1 MLPRALCRQKKFIE
15 PYSIASKMP
24 KQKTNTPTRKSI
36 ASDAAARAERDK
48 ERHARNAAATAAA
61 AASASSP
68 ASSSPAAAS
77 PAAASPGAGVDIGSI
92 EDEDGNLLSVLLPHE
107 KKSRA
112 EIKAISFA
120 RAATAREAK
129 AAKRER
135 AEAALPAPGT
145 RRSPACCSR
154 FPLLTLI

>member
-1 MLPRALCRQKKFIE
+1 MSSR
-15 PYSIASKMP
+15 S
-24 KQKTNTPTRKSI
+24 
-36 ASDAAARAERDK
+36 AAYRDVAAKAQYDK
-48 ERHARNAAATAAA
+48 ERRARNAAAAAA
-61 AASASSP
+61 AGASASSP

-77 PAAASPGAGVDIGSI
+77 PAAASPGAGIRSL
-92 EDEDGNLLSVLLPHE
+92 EDEDGNPISVLLPHE

-120 RAATAREAK
+120 RAAAAREAK

>member
-1 MLPRALCRQKKFIE
+1 MPGKKRQTATE
-15 PYSIASKMP
+15 
-24 KQKTNTPTRKSI
+24 KSI

-48 ERHARNAAATAAA
+48 ERHARNAAAAAAA

-77 PAAASPGAGVDIGSI
+77 PVAGVDIGSI

-112 EIKAISFA
+112 EIKAASIA
-120 RAATAREAK
+120 RAAAAQAASIARAAAAREAK
-129 AAKRER
+129 AAKR

-154 FPLLTLI
+154 FPLLALL

>member
-1 MLPRALCRQKKFIE
+1 MPGKKE
-15 PYSIASKMP
+15 
-24 KQKTNTPTRKSI
+24 KTTTRNSI
-36 ASDAAARAERDK
+36 ASDADAKRERNQADYLK
-48 ERHARNAAATAAA
+48 RVAKKADD
-61 AASASSP
+61 ASTSSP

-77 PAAASPGAGVDIGSI
+77 PAAASPGAGVDIRSL
-92 EDEDGNLLSVLLPHE
+92 EDEDGNPISVLLPHE

-120 RAATAREAK
+120 RAAAAREAK

>member
-1 MLPRALCRQKKFIE
+1 MPGKKE
-15 PYSIASKMP
+15 K
-24 KQKTNTPTRKSI
+24 KTTRNSI

-48 ERHARNAAATAAA
+48 ERHARNAAAAAAA

-77 PAAASPGAGVDIGSI
+77 PAAASPAAMEIGTGSF

-154 FPLLTLI
+154 FPLLALI

>member
-1 MLPRALCRQKKFIE
+1 
-15 PYSIASKMP
+15 MP
-24 KQKTNTPTRKSI
+24 KQRMNMPTRKSI
-36 ASDAAARAERDK
+36 ASEAAARAQSER
-48 ERHARNAAATAAA
+48 ERRAQNAAAAAAA

-77 PAAASPGAGVDIGSI
+77 PAAASPGAGVDIRSL

-154 FPLLTLI
+154 FPLLALI

>member
-1 MLPRALCRQKKFIE
+1 MPGKKIK
-15 PYSIASKMP
+15 A
-24 KQKTNTPTRKSI
+24 TTRNSI
-36 ASDAAARAERDK
+36 ASDAAARAQYER
-48 ERHARNAAATAAA
+48 ERCARNAAAAAA
-61 AASASSP
+61 AGASASSP

-77 PAAASPGAGVDIGSI
+77 PAAASPGAGVDIGSFK
-92 EDEDGNLLSVLLPHE
+92 DEDGNLLSVLLPHE

>member
-1 MLPRALCRQKKFIE
+1 MSAWSRNSAPTE
-15 PYSIASKMP
+15 
-24 KQKTNTPTRKSI
+24 KTIRER
-36 ASDAAARAERDK
+36 DAAERERD
-48 ERHARNAAATAAA
+48 HAKYLKRVAKKADD
-61 AASASSP
+61 ASTSSP

-77 PAAASPGAGVDIGSI
+77 PAAASPGAGVDIRSL

-154 FPLLTLI
+154 FPLLALI

>member
-1 MLPRALCRQKKFIE
+1 MPGKKRQTATE
-15 PYSIASKMP
+15 
-24 KQKTNTPTRKSI
+24 KSI

-92 EDEDGNLLSVLLPHE
+92 EDEDGNLISVLLTHE
-107 KKSRA
+107 TNSRA
-112 EIKAISFA
+112 EIKAASIA
-120 RAATAREAK
+120 RVAAATVAKKAK
-129 AAKRER
+129 AR
-135 AEAALPAPGT
+135 AEAALPVPGT

-154 FPLLTLI
+154 FPPLTLI

>member
-1 MLPRALCRQKKFIE
+1 MFGGNKKLGFK
-15 PYSIASKMP
+15 AV
-24 KQKTNTPTRKSI
+24 
-36 ASDAAARAERDK
+36 ADAVAAKAQYDK
-48 ERHARNAAATAAA
+48 ERRAQNAAAAAAA

-77 PAAASPGAGVDIGSI
+77 PAAASPGAGVDIGSFK
-92 EDEDGNLLSVLLPHE
+92 DEDGNLLSVLLPHE

-112 EIKAISFA
+112 DTKAPSSDRTA
-120 RAATAREAK
+120 AATAARLAK
-129 AAKRER
+129 AAAKR

-154 FPLLTLI
+154 FPLLALI

>member
-1 MLPRALCRQKKFIE
+1 MNRSGYNSTSVDSAERKRIARNERQA
-15 PYSIASKMP
+15 AS
-24 KQKTNTPTRKSI
+24 R
-36 ASDAAARAERDK
+36 AAANQRAAE
-48 ERHARNAAATAAA
+48 
-61 AASASSP
+61 ASAASSP

-77 PAAASPGAGVDIGSI
+77 PAAASPGAGVDIGSFK
-92 EDEDGNLLSVLLPHE
+92 DEDGNLLSVLLPHE

-120 RAATAREAK
+120 RAAAAREAK